1 MFNCTFILLS
11 AEWKSL
17 LYEGS
22 QPPVRVKDYADLII
36 FRRYRRGG
44 HHNVFLCCSS
54 CIGNVFGID
63 QCFDI
68 TFACRSAHRLPV
80 VQLFS

>member
-22 QPPVRVKDYADLII
+22 HPPVRVKDYADLII

-44 HHNVFLCCSS
+44 HHNVFFML
-54 CIGNVFGID
+54 FLMHWK
-63 QCFDI
+63 CFWYRPMFRHNI
-68 TFACRSAHRLPV
+68 CL
-80 VQLFS
+80 